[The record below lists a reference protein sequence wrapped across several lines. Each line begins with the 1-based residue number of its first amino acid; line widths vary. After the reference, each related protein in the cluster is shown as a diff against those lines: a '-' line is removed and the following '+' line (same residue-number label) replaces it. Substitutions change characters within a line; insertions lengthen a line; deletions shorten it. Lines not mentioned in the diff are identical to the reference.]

1 MANYIPEEK
10 ISEIRGI
17 ADIVEV
23 VSEVVLLKKT
33 GKNYIGLCP
42 FHSEKTP
49 SFTVSPDKQIFH
61 CFGCGVG
68 GNVFS
73 FLMKQEGMSFPE
85 AVRALARRYGIEVP
99 DRKLSPGQKRRLD
112 EREQLLAINRMA
124 LEYYRR
130 ALNGSPEGGKA
141 PMYLQRRKLSGETV
155 DRFKLGYAPGGWD
168 NILSYLRRKGV
179 RPALMEKCG
188 LVIPRKNSSGY
199 YDRFRD
205 RIIFPIFDH
214 SMQVAGFGGRVL
226 DDSLPKYLNSPETPV
241 YHKSRSLYGLP
252 QAKKFCREK
261 GSVHIVEGYFDLIAL
276 HQHGISNSVATL
288 GTSLTAEHVRILRG
302 GIGEKG
308 RVILVYDSDEAG
320 IKAARRSIAVFD
332 KGYVNA
338 QILVLES
345 GYDPDAYIFQFG
357 ADSFKDA
364 AKNALGIIPFL
375 LETAVNTHGLT
386 IEGKVRVIADLQKPL
401 ASITDSVERSLYVK
415 EVAERLGIDENALLS
430 KIRDTATALKTR
442 GANALSGVSEKLKSQ
457 KEGRTSTQQV
467 EGFKL
472 EQQILAMM
480 LNYPAILPEINRLEV
495 LNYFENDTL
504 RSIGLT
510 TLDAYQP
517 PGTTQP
523 TDPDDKGSRHELQVA
538 EIIDRVDNDQKRRI
552 IAGLTNT
559 DESWTLDGCLKVI
572 QRFIGVGQKQR
583 ITTEIDA
590 RIREADQ
597 KKDKKLLDKL
607 LKEKQAM
614 AVESNRRKMAML
626 NKF

>member
-73 FLMKQEGMSFPE
+73 FLMKQEGLSFPG
-85 AVRALARRYGIEVP
+85 AVKALARRYGIEVP
-99 DRKLSPGQKRRLD
+99 NRKLSPGQKRRLD
-112 EREQLLAINRMA
+112 EREQLFAINRMA
-124 LEYYRR
+124 LEFYRR
-130 ALNGSPEGGKA
+130 ALNGSPEGDKA
-141 PMYLQRRKLSGETV
+141 RAYLQRRKLSGETV
-155 DRFKLGYAPGGWD
+155 ERFKLGYAPGGWD
-168 NILSYLRRKGV
+168 NVLNYLRKKGV
-179 RPALMEKCG
+179 RPDLMETCG

-199 YDRFRD
+199 YDRFRN

-214 SMQVAGFGGRVL
+214 RMQITGFGGRVL

-241 YHKSRSLYGLP
+241 YHKSRSLYGLQ
-252 QAKKFCREK
+252 QAKKICREK
-261 GSVHIVEGYFDLIAL
+261 ESVHIVEGYFDLIAL

-308 RVILVYDSDEAG
+308 RVILVYDSDDAG
-320 IKAARRSIAVFD
+320 IKAARRSITVFD

-345 GYDPDAYIFQFG
+345 GYDPDAYIFKFG
-357 ADSFKDA
+357 ADSFNDA
-364 AKNALGIIPFL
+364 VKNALGIIPFL
-375 LETAVNTHGLT
+375 LENAVNTHGLT
-386 IEGKVRVIADLQKPL
+386 IEGKVRVIADLQEPL
-401 ASITDSVERSLYVK
+401 AAITDSVERSLYIK
-415 EVAERLGIDENALLS
+415 EVAERLGIDENALLG
-430 KIRDTATALKTR
+430 KVRDVAAAIKTR
-442 GANALSGVSEKLKSQ
+442 GSNTRSGVSEKFKSE
-457 KEGRTSTQQV
+457 KEGRTSTQQ
-467 EGFKL
+467 EKGFKL
-472 EQQILAMM
+472 EQQILSIM
-480 LNYPAILPEINRLEV
+480 LHYPAILSEIHRLEV
-495 LNYFENDTL
+495 LDYFENDTL
-504 RSIGLT
+504 RSIGQT
-510 TLDAYQP
+510 TLDVYQSSGTMQRGE
-517 PGTTQP
+517 PG
-523 TDPDDKGSRHELQVA
+523 DKGNRVELQIA
-538 EIIDRVDNDQKRRI
+538 EIMDRVDNDQQRRI
-552 IAGLTNT
+552 IAGLTNK
-559 DESWTLDGCLKVI
+559 DESWTFDGCHKAI
-572 QRFIGVGQKQR
+572 QRFISIGQKQR
-583 ITTEIDA
+583 ITTEIDS
-590 RIREADQ
+590 RIRAADQ

-614 AVESNRRKMAML
+614 AVESNKRKMAML